1 MHWED
6 QDTPVGLLLS
16 PNVVPTPTSSL
27 PAISQLDTNPPSALN
42 TVPREGTPQE
52 LSKHIEDLECDLDV
66 ALGEIEQKEKDLE
79 SKQIRIDILE
89 NKLKQAQIDVRTRW
103 R

>member
-1 MHWED
+1 M
-6 QDTPVGLLLS
+6 GLLLS
-16 PNVVPTPTSSL
+16 PNVVPTPTSSI
-27 PAISQLDTNPPSALN
+27 PVISQLETNPPLASHP
-42 TVPREGTPQE
+42 VPKEGTPEE

-89 NKLKQAQIDVRTRW
+89 NKLKQAQIDVRTQ
-103 R
+103 